1 MVYKSVQFK
10 PDPFSSESTE
20 ILYALLDQYNY
31 DGINEENETIMAYI
45 PVEKFS
51 MNDLDDIRTFM
62 KKVGCHLNWELK
74 NVTEKNWNLIWERN
88 FKPVIIRDKCVVR
101 APFHGDFP
109 KIPIELIIEPKMSFG
124 TGHHQTTRLMI
135 EQMLDFD
142 FKDKTV
148 LDMGCGT
155 GILSILASK
164 LGAAQVIALDIDK
177 WSYANIL
184 ENIQRNS
191 VQNIQVL
198 HGGSENLPE
207 KKFDIV
213 LANINLNV
221 LLEQMK
227 DYSLITKKGG
237 SLFLSGILHE
247 DRQTIRSVA
256 EQNLFELEKNYLLDG
271 WLMMLFKRN

>member
-10 PDPFSSESTE
+10 LDPFSSDNAE
-20 ILYALLDQYNY
+20 ILFALLDQYNY
-31 DGINEENETIMAYI
+31 NGVNEKKDTIMAYI

-51 MNDLDDIRTFM
+51 RDDLDDIRTFM
-62 KKVGCHLNWELK
+62 EKVGCHVNWELK
-74 NVTEKNWNLIWERN
+74 NVSEKNWNLIWERN
-88 FKPVIIRDKCVVR
+88 FKPVLIKNKCIVR
-101 APFHGDFP
+101 APFHGGFP

-135 EQMLDFD
+135 EKMLDFD
-142 FKDKTV
+142 FQDKVV

-164 LGAAQVIALDIDK
+164 LGAEEVIALDIDK
-177 WSYANIL
+177 WSYANTL

-191 VQNIQVL
+191 IQNIQVL
-198 HGGSENLPE
+198 HGGNESLPE

-221 LLEQMK
+221 LLEHMK
-227 DYSLITKKGG
+227 DYSCITKKGG
-237 SLFLSGILHE
+237 VLFLSGILNE
-247 DRQTIRSVA
+247 DRQIIQSLA
-256 EQNLFELEKNYLLDG
+256 QQYCFELIEDHLLDG
-271 WLMMLFKRN
+271 WLIMSFNRN